1 MDALRRNSLQHFDSW
16 AGTFGEPVTSMQEL
30 LGREVDMESVANQI
44 VTRFAEVFD
53 YSESNDQT
61 LYEPAEE
68 LSVR

>member
-1 MDALRRNSLQHFDSW
+1 
-16 AGTFGEPVTSMQEL
+16 V
-30 LGREVDMESVANQI
+30 I
-44 VTRFAEVFD
+44 RFAEVFD